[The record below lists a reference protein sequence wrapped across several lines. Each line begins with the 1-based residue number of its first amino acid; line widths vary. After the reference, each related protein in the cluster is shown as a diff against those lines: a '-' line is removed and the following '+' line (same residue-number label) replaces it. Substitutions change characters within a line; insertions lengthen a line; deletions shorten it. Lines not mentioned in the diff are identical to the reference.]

1 MSKLV
6 ITVTLNPALD
16 KTVTIEGLEVGG
28 LNRVDDIRVDAG
40 GKGINVAKVLKGF
53 NENVTAVGFM
63 GGHNGKLILEGL
75 ERAGIEHSFTETS
88 AETRMNLKVVDSTV
102 QVTTEINERG
112 GAVSEQERAQ
122 FQQTLEDHLD
132 KASILVLGGSIPPGI
147 EHDEY
152 ASLIKTAKSKGVKT
166 ILDADGDALRYGLVA
181 CPYVIKPNIHEL
193 EQLLGVTLESDERIV
208 QAARK
213 LTAQGIEW
221 VIVSMGG
228 DGSVAVSKDEA
239 IRARPFRIK
248 PESTVGAGD
257 SMVAAIASSLLQGR
271 GLEETLRYA
280 TAAGSVTAS
289 KPGTQVCRVEEVEE
303 RLNDVEITR
312 VEVRTT

>member
-28 LNRVDDIRVDAG
+28 LNRVDDIRIDAG

-75 ERAGIEHSFTETS
+75 EREGITHSFTETA
-88 AETRMNLKVVDSTV
+88 AETRMNLKVVDSIV

-112 GAVSEQERAQ
+112 GVVSPQERTL
-122 FQQTLEDHLD
+122 FQKTLENHLD
-132 KASILVLGGSIPPGI
+132 KASILVLGGSVPPGI
-147 EHDEY
+147 EHAEY
-152 ASLIKTAKSKGVKT
+152 ALLIKAAKSKGVKT
-166 ILDADGDALRYGLVA
+166 ILDADGDALKYGLLA
-181 CPYVIKPNIHEL
+181 CPDVIKPNIHEL
-193 EQLLGVTLESDERIV
+193 EQLLGVTLESDDEIV
-208 QAARK
+208 EAARK

-228 DGSVAVSKDEA
+228 EGSLAVSKDEA
-239 IRARPFRIK
+239 VRARPFRIK

-257 SMVAAIASSLLQGR
+257 SMVAAIASSLLHGR
-271 GLEETLRYA
+271 GMEETLRWA

-289 KPGTQVCRVEEVEE
+289 KPGTQVCRSEEVEE
-303 RLNDVEITR
+303 RLNDVGITR
-312 VEVRTT
+312 I

>member
-16 KTVTIEGLEVGG
+16 KTVTIDGLEVGG
-28 LNRVDDIRVDAG
+28 LNRVDDIRIDAG

-53 NENVTAVGFM
+53 QVDVTAVGFI
-63 GGHNGKLILEGL
+63 GGHNGNLILQDL
-75 ERAGIEHSFTETS
+75 EREGIEHSFTETA

-112 GAVSEQERAQ
+112 GTVSSQEKAQ
-122 FQQTLEDHLD
+122 FQQALEDQLEQ
-132 KASILVLGGSIPPGI
+132 ASILVLGGSVPPGV
-147 EHDEY
+147 EHAEY
-152 ASLIKTAKSKGVKT
+152 ALLIETAKSKGVKT
-166 ILDADGDALRYGLVA
+166 ILDADGDALRDGLIA
-181 CPYVIKPNIHEL
+181 SPNVIKPNIHEL
-193 EQLLGVTLESDERIV
+193 EQLLGVTLESDEEIV

-213 LTAQGIEW
+213 LTSQGIEW

-228 DGSVAVSKDEA
+228 EGSVAVSKDEA
-239 IRARPFRIK
+239 LRARPFKIK

-257 SMVAAIASSLLQGR
+257 SMVAAIASSLLHGR
-271 GLEETLRYA
+271 GLEETLRWA

-289 KPGTQVCRVEEVEE
+289 KPGTQVCRSEEVEE
-303 RLNDVEITR
+303 RLDDVGITR
-312 VEVRTT
+312 IEA

>member
-16 KTVTIEGLEVGG
+16 KTVTIDGLEVGG
-28 LNRVDDIRVDAG
+28 LNRVNDIRIDAG
-40 GKGINVAKVLKGF
+40 GKGINVAKVLRGF

-63 GGHNGKLILEGL
+63 GGHNGKLIMQGL
-75 ERAGIEHSFTETS
+75 EREGIQHSFTETV

-112 GAVSEQERAQ
+112 GEITRQERAL
-122 FQQTLEDHLD
+122 FQKTLEDQLD
-132 KASILVLGGSIPPGI
+132 QASILVLGGSVPPGI
-147 EHDEY
+147 EHAEY
-152 ASLIKTAKSKGVKT
+152 ALLIKAAKSKGVKT
-166 ILDADGDALRYGLVA
+166 ILDADGDALKEGLIA
-181 CPYVIKPNIHEL
+181 CPEIIKPNIHEL
-193 EQLLGVTLESDERIV
+193 EQLLGVTLSSDEEIV

-213 LTAQGIEW
+213 LIAQGIEW

-239 IRARPFRIK
+239 LRARPFKIK

-257 SMVAAIASSLLQGR
+257 SMVAAIASSIIHGR
-271 GLEETLRYA
+271 GLEETLRWA

-289 KPGTQVCRVEEVEE
+289 KPGTQVCRPEEVEE
-303 RLNDVEITR
+303 RLNDVGITR
-312 VEVRTT
+312 IEV